1 MQTLDIHRPDMPD
14 LQFTLLVTALC
25 TSRLTELNIPGHLR
39 TTIFDRCWV
48 LIHDSPPPRNPEE
61 RVLDLRPWNEVTLDA
76 MVETIRSVLTDAGI
90 RTLTWDHP
98 PSDPT
103 RISTPASQPLIDR
116 LQQLYPQSSQA
127 REAASGEAL
136 VETQAHTDDHRHLIR
151 QLISEM
157 AVLMTA
163 FSPAL
168 EQRAADLAIS
178 GKDGELVDKL
188 RKGADVM
195 RGSGNMYLAW
205 ARHYAGLPED
215 NLNAADDGD
224 ESKQQPNAS

>member
-25 TSRLTELNIPGHLR
+25 TSRLTALNIPGHLR

-61 RVLDLRPWNEVTLDA
+61 RVLDLRPWNDVTLDA
-76 MVETIRSVLTDAGI
+76 MVETIRSVLTEAGI

-103 RISTPASQPLIDR
+103 RISTPAVQPLIDR
-116 LQQLYPQSSQA
+116 LEQLYPQPAQA
-127 REAASGEAL
+127 RETASGEAL
-136 VETQAHTDDHRHLIR
+136 VEIQDRRDDHKSDVR
-151 QLISEM
+151 QLISEI
-157 AVLMTA
+157 AVLMA
-163 FSPAL
+163 ALAPAL
-168 EQRAADLAIS
+168 EGRAEDLAAS
-178 GKDGELVDKL
+178 GKDCELIRKL
-188 RKGADVM
+188 LKGADVM
-195 RGSGNMYLAW
+195 RDSGYMYLAW